1 MSKWIRKN
9 QILSYII
16 FTCIFSW
23 LLWSYLLIKQDI
35 NSLTQWLIITGGFG
49 PLIGALLIN
58 YFIGGKTKTFIWF
71 KKIIN
76 KNFNI
81 KSTGFAVLYPLIA
94 AFLVY
99 IIINSFELN
108 HLIKEVETQW
118 YLYPLNL
125 LAIMILGGGQEEF
138 GWRGFAL
145 PKLLENYN
153 PLTASIF
160 VGFMW
165 FIWHIPLMFIQGSP
179 QAELPI
185 IWYLINLLSIS
196 IILTFLQ
203 IMLKNRNI
211 IPAIILHGGLN
222 IAQNYFNINAA
233 EAYYLFTL
241 INIGFSLFVIIK
253 YNNLWFKRKY
263 KYQT

>member
-23 LLWSYLLIKQDI
+23 LLWSYLLFNQDI
-35 NSLTQWLIITGGFG
+35 NSISQWLIITGGFG
-49 PLIGALLIN
+49 PLIGALITN
-58 YFIGGKTKTFIWF
+58 YFIGGKKKIFKWF

-81 KSTGFAVLYPLIA
+81 KSICFAPLYPVIA
-94 AFLVY
+94 AFIVY
-99 IIINSFELN
+99 LIINSFSLH
-108 HLIKEVETQW
+108 HLTKEVETQW

-125 LAIMILGGGQEEF
+125 LTIMLLGGGQEEF

-153 PLTASIF
+153 PLSASIF

-165 FIWHIPLMFIQGSP
+165 FIWHIPLMFIQGAP
-179 QAELPI
+179 QAKLPI

-203 IMLKNRNI
+203 FMLKNRNI
-211 IPAIILHGGLN
+211 VPAIILHGGLN
-222 IAQNYFNINAA
+222 IAQNYFNIDAA
-233 EAYYLFTL
+233 GAYYLFTL
-241 INIGFSLFVIIK
+241 INIGFSLFVILK
-253 YNNLWFKRKY
+253 YKNLWFKSEY
-263 KYQT
+263 KL